1 MRIIV
6 PILCGVRV
14 NAFNYHY
21 IFFKCG
27 KGVMVMFRKREG
39 LLFEVYWS
47 SYRWNDMVIEILE
60 KLGRGID
67 KPIDYKV
74 IILEADWCFS
84 YFLLSTFVYIW
95 KFSLQKVTK
104 KFSALA
110 YISCS
115 VYFTYSYYAYV

>member
-1 MRIIV
+1 
-6 PILCGVRV
+6 
-14 NAFNYHY
+14 
-21 IFFKCG
+21 
-27 KGVMVMFRKREG
+27 
-39 LLFEVYWS
+39 
-47 SYRWNDMVIEILE
+47 MVIEILE

-74 IILEADWCFS
+74 IILEADWCFN